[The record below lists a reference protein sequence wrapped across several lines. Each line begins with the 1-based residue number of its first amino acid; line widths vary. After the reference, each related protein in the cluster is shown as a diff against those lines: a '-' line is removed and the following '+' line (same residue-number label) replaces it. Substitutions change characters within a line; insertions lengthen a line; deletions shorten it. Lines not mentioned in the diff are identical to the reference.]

1 MEVIHG
7 GDIYRNKVELDYSVN
22 VNPLGIPEGVKEA
35 LQEAVGCCDGYPDIR
50 WQSLSEHMSKRLSV
64 PKEVL
69 LWGNGASELFA
80 AIVHGLKP
88 QKVVLPIPSFYGYEY
103 ASRMVNAEMVYYPC
117 KEEAA
122 FLPGEELFSHL
133 TADVD
138 MLWLANP
145 NNPTGTL
152 LDRAYVR
159 RLLQHCLDREITV
172 VLDECFIEFCK
183 GEHSMVAEIQDFPNM
198 IIVRA
203 FTKLYAIPGVRLGY
217 LVCAKQELR
226 EAVRRQLPEWNVSTL
241 AQAAGL
247 ACMQERDYV
256 QKSMCCVQTERA
268 FLTTQLEALEIKV
281 YPGAANYLLIRSEQR
296 LYEELLKK
304 GILIRDC
311 RNFKGLQEGY
321 YRIAVKTRQENEQ
334 LVEAVKEICQAE

>member
-1 MEVIHG
+1 MIHG

-22 VNPLGIPEGVKEA
+22 VNPLGIPEGVKQA
-35 LQEAVGCCDGYPDIR
+35 LQEAVICCDGYPDIR
-50 WQSLSEHMSKRLSV
+50 WQSLSEQMSKALSV
-64 PKEVL
+64 SKEVL

-103 ASRMVNAEMVYYPC
+103 ASRMGNAEMVYYPC
-117 KEEAA
+117 REEAA
-122 FLPGEELFSHL
+122 FLPGEELLSYL
-133 TADVD
+133 TEDVD
-138 MLWLANP
+138 MLMIANP

-159 RLLQHCLDREITV
+159 RLLQHCLNREITV
-172 VLDECFIEFCK
+172 VLDECFIEFCE
-183 GEHSMVAEIQDFPNM
+183 GEHSMVAEIQDFSNL

-217 LVCAKQELR
+217 LVCANQELR
-226 EAVRRQLPEWNVSTL
+226 ETVRRQLPEWNVSIL

-256 QKSMCCVQTERA
+256 RESMRCVRNERT
-268 FLTTQLEALEIKV
+268 FLISQLEAMGIKV
-281 YPGAANYLLIRSEQR
+281 YAGAANYLLIRSEQR

-311 RNFKGLQEGY
+311 SNFQGLQEGY
-321 YRIAVKTRQENEQ
+321 YRIAVKTRQENER
-334 LVEAVKEICQAE
+334 LVEALKEICQAK